1 MSQSPLEQTPP
12 KSEVGG
18 DKERLPSAPFSSTG
32 LETLRLPMIAEQPE
46 TSLRRS
52 IRARVPSKR
61 FLDTSRSDSD
71 TDGEHQIKRTVEETE
86 IQELSSKLSSA
97 TLSEECHD
105 VAGRTMYGF
114 RTPKKRDSMRKLA
127 AQTSTQRRSKVQR
140 TPTTPRTPAA
150 LRTPSSARQR
160 RMKHRNPQTP
170 AQVRQLR
177 KQAIGKVLQKVDE
190 ESDASYSPASSSTDT
205 EPPDT
210 HSGSDDDE
218 EEVAAT
224 AESKSIRK
232 QQARS
237 PTGAKPK
244 VKIPVVGP
252 TDTPIVKSSEYCYD
266 NSYEQYFSIHATTKV
281 VTSNHTLDLLATS
294 RIPRALMQQLLQE
307 TSPPAPHRDR
317 QQEMN
322 DKCMLFFRD
331 WLFTLNEGFSVLL
344 FGIGHSANGEL
355 MQLFID
361 EKLNGYPT
369 IFVQG
374 YVPDFSIKDVLDRIC
389 GEVFEMWLST
399 TNTHEALDKIERKF
413 ADHPE
418 KHLFLLVHNLDGSSL
433 RNESTQSAI
442 CRLAAIDNVH
452 FIASIENHIASAMWG
467 TNKQAAYNFKWFDA
481 TTLQPYNAETSF
493 ENSLMVQNADAPA
506 FDAMKRVV
514 CSLTANARGIYN
526 AIVKYQLTNQ
536 KVQQQHYAGM
546 PMQELYRQCRESFLV
561 SSDAALRCHLTE
573 FVDHKLLRFKRNS
586 ESSEAVLIPLSH
598 MLLQRFVDEQ
608 DVV

>member
-46 TSLRRS
+46 
-52 IRARVPSKR
+52 A
-61 FLDTSRSDSD
+61 
-71 TDGEHQIKRTVEETE
+71 
-86 IQELSSKLSSA
+86 
-97 TLSEECHD
+97 
-105 VAGRTMYGF
+105 
-114 RTPKKRDSMRKLA
+114 
-127 AQTSTQRRSKVQR
+127 TSTQRRSKVQR

-244 VKIPVVGP
+244 VKIPAVGP

-294 RIPRALMQQLLQE
+294 RIPHALMQQLLQE

-317 QQEMN
+317 LQETY

-331 WLFTLNEGFSVLL
+331 WLFMLNEGFSVLL
-344 FGIGHSANGEL
+344 FGIGSKREL

-369 IFVQG
+369 IFVQE
-374 YVPDFSIKDVLDRIC
+374 YLPDFSIKDVLDRIC
-389 GEVFEMWLST
+389 GKVFDMRLST